1 MMNEAKIRI
10 VLADDHT
17 VLRAGLRALL
27 NSEPDM
33 LVVGEAGDGSEAIIQ
48 VEQHQP
54 DVLVLDLMM
63 PNVKGLDIIESITTS
78 HPGTRVL
85 ILTMHADTQY
95 IRHVLKVGGAGYVL
109 KNSADTEL
117 INAIR
122 EIASGNSY
130 LTPEAT
136 EILLADYRGQD
147 TEETP
152 APSELDLL
160 SEREREVLVM
170 AALGY
175 SSREIGELLSI
186 SPKSVGTY
194 RQRLMDK
201 LNLETRAELVQYALK
216 NGLLESK

>member
-1 MMNEAKIRI
+1 MTDNKIRI
-10 VLADDHT
+10 VLADDHL

-33 LVVGEAGDGSEAIIQ
+33 QVVGEASDGSEAMQQ

-63 PNVKGLDIIESITTS
+63 PNVKGIDIIEKLTARY
-78 HPGTRVL
+78 PNTRILV
-85 ILTMHADTQY
+85 LTMHADTQY

-109 KNSADTEL
+109 KSSADTEL
-117 INAIR
+117 ITAIR

-136 EILLADYRGQD
+136 KILLADYRGQD
-147 TEETP
+147 TDETP
-152 APSELDLL
+152 SPPELDLL
-160 SEREREVLVM
+160 SDREREVLVM

-201 LNLETRAELVQYALK
+201 LGLESRAELVQYALK
-216 NGLLESK
+216 NGLLES